1 MFFGKNYITI
11 KKELNLIDKFVIS
24 FVKLLRKFTDYVIV
38 SGYVSILL
46 GRNRG
51 TDDIDIIIPKI
62 KKEEFMGFYNGI
74 KEKGY
79 WVLNSDDF
87 EDIYEL
93 LNEGHGIRIAENKN
107 ISPNIELKFAK
118 GEFDN
123 ISLKEKIKVRINNF
137 ELNISNLE
145 LQIAYKEEVLKS
157 NKDLEDAQ
165 HLREINKNLNL
176 ELIEDYKKRLK
187 QNES

>member
-1 MFFGKNYITI
+1 MFFKEKYII
-11 KKELNLIDKFVIS
+11 LKKELNLIDKFVIS
-24 FVKLLRKFTDYVIV
+24 FVKLLKKFTDYVIV

-51 TDDIDIIIPKI
+51 TDDIDIIIPTIEKEVFKEFYI
-62 KKEEFMGFYNGI
+62 VLKKER
-74 KEKGY
+74 Y
-79 WVLNSDDF
+79 WVLNSEDF
-87 EDIYEL
+87 DDIYDL
-93 LNEGHGIRIAENKN
+93 IKSGHGIRIAENKN

-123 ISLKEKIKVRINNF
+123 ISLREKIKARINNF

-157 NKDLEDAQ
+157 NKDIEDAR

-176 ELIEDYKKRLK
+176 DLIENYKKRLK
-187 QNES
+187 NES